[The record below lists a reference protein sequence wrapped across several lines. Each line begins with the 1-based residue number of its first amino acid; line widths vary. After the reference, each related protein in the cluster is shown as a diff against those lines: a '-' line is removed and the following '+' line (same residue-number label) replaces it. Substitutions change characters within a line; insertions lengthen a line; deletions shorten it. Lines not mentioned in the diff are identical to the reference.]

1 MFFVYTARIVHLA
14 AVAAVTVAVAV
25 DAATAVAIAVLTVVA
40 PVVAAVAAAIVAAV
54 AEAIVAAIAAA
65 VVVSAAAVSPL
76 LAHLHDWLSSL
87 PLISRHPRHYLIT
100 LLEWNLVET
109 HA

>member
-40 PVVAAVAAAIVAAV
+40 PVAAVAAAIVAAV